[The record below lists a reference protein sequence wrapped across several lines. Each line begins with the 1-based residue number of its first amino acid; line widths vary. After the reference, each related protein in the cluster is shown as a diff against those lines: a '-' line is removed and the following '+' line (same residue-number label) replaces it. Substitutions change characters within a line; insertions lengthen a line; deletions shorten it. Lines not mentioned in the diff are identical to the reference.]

1 MHIKQVRGVSFST
14 EPSRHCRALCVC
26 PLPPLT
32 PPRRVQVILE
42 GFKSYKEQTETEPF
56 SPKVNTIGALC

>member
-1 MHIKQVRGVSFST
+1 VR
-14 EPSRHCRALCVC
+14 